1 MDVRSDVATEL
12 GAPGKAGA
20 LVRPPRQRE
29 KGLWTFLTWSFFM
42 AQVVAAHQMAVSNAM
57 AAEAAQDAG
66 ASEAAVDP
74 EAVAAAIA
82 ALNAFE
88 GMDEQLSGGL
98 ALQSTDAGGA
108 KVAAVADALRHTM
121 DADTTA
127 EIAED
132 SGRTQQGEI
141 SGALQDVS
149 SEIDAPTLVL
159 DPDGGLGSVLEPV
172 IDVVDGVLDG
182 VIPPVGGLVGGLTDV
197 LHPVVDG
204 VIAPVAGLVGG
215 LVDALDPVL
224 DGVVA
229 PVADLAEALVGGL
242 EPVLDPLLAP
252 VTALAGSVI
261 ELAEP
266 VLNSVIVPAADVI
279 EEVLQSLDPV
289 IDPVTGLASSITSPL
304 GDALSPAVDAAADL
318 IAPLV
323 PVVNQLTAPLEDIA
337 DTLLSPLAPVVAPL
351 TEPLLGPITGQ
362 LSILDGLT
370 GDAPEGSGGAQG
382 IGLSQLLDI
391 GVGGGPILLDAA
403 PATTGGLPVLG
414 GIDDLFSGGKY
425 TEYNI
430 ALQGAVPSPDGLA
443 GSVADSLDALVSN
456 LDAGALL
463 SAETSEQTASAGG
476 GLSSILGGG
485 LRIDWL

>member
-1 MDVRSDVATEL
+1 MDVRSDVATEP
-12 GAPGKAGA
+12 GAHGKASA
-20 LVRPPRQRE
+20 LARPPRQRE
-29 KGLWTFLTWSFFM
+29 KGLWNFLTWSFFI

-98 ALQSTDAGGA
+98 ALQSTEPGSA
-108 KVAAVADALRHTM
+108 KIAAVADAPRHSV
-121 DADTTA
+121 DADTTVEA
-127 EIAED
+127 AED
-132 SGRTQQGEI
+132 GGRTHK
-141 SGALQDVS
+141 SDGAATSQEGS
-149 SEIDAPTLVL
+149 SEIDAPIIVAA
-159 DPDGGLGSVLEPV
+159 PDGGVGSVLEPV
-172 IDVVDGVLDG
+172 IDGVDGVLGG
-182 VIPPVGGLVGGLTDV
+182 VIPPVGGLVGGLVDV
-197 LHPVVDG
+197 LDPVVD
-204 VIAPVAGLVGG
+204 VAPVVGIAGELVG
-215 LVDALDPVL
+215 ALDPVL

-229 PVADLAEALVGGL
+229 PVADLVETLVGGL

-252 VTALAGSVI
+252 VTGLAGSVI

-266 VLNSVIVPAADVI
+266 VLDVVLVPAAGVI

-289 IDPVTGLASSITSPL
+289 IDPVTGLASSIVAPL
-304 GDALSPAVDAAADL
+304 GDALSPVVEAAAEVV
-318 IAPLV
+318 APVTPLV
-323 PVVNQLTAPLEDIA
+323 NELTAPLEDIA
-337 DTLLSPLAPVVAPL
+337 DTLLSPFAPVVAPL

-391 GVGGGPILLDAA
+391 GVGGGPIMLDAA
-403 PATTGGLPVLG
+403 PATTGGLPVPG

-425 TEYNI
+425 TEYSI
-430 ALQGAVPSPDGLA
+430 ALQGTVPSPDGLA

>member
-1 MDVRSDVATEL
+1 
-12 GAPGKAGA
+12 
-20 LVRPPRQRE
+20 
-29 KGLWTFLTWSFFM
+29 
-42 AQVVAAHQMAVSNAM
+42 
-57 AAEAAQDAG
+57 
-66 ASEAAVDP
+66 
-74 EAVAAAIA
+74 
-82 ALNAFE
+82 
-88 GMDEQLSGGL
+88 
-98 ALQSTDAGGA
+98 
-108 KVAAVADALRHTM
+108 M
-121 DADTTA
+121 DADTTVEA
-127 EIAED
+127 AED
-132 SGRTQQGEI
+132 GGRTHK
-141 SGALQDVS
+141 SDGAATSREGS
-149 SEIDAPTLVL
+149 SEIDAPTLVVA
-159 DPDGGLGSVLEPV
+159 PDGGVGSVLEPV
-172 IDVVDGVLDG
+172 IDVVDGVLGG
-182 VIPPVGGLVGGLTDV
+182 VIPPVGGLVGGLVDA
-197 LHPVVDG
+197 LDPVVDG
-204 VIAPVAGLVGG
+204 IVAPVAGIAGELVG
-215 LVDALDPVL
+215 ALDPVL

-229 PVADLAEALVGGL
+229 PVADLVETLVGGL

-252 VTALAGSVI
+252 VTGLAGSVI

-266 VLNSVIVPAADVI
+266 VLDVVLVPAAGVI

-289 IDPVTGLASSITSPL
+289 IDPVTALASSIVAPL
-304 GDALSPAVDAAADL
+304 GDALSPVVEAAAEV
-318 IAPLV
+318 IAPVTPLV
-323 PVVNQLTAPLEDIA
+323 NELTAPLEDIA

-391 GVGGGPILLDAA
+391 GVGGGPIMLDA

-430 ALQGAVPSPDGLA
+430 ALQGTVPSPDGLA
-443 GSVADSLDALVSN
+443 GSVADSLDALVPN